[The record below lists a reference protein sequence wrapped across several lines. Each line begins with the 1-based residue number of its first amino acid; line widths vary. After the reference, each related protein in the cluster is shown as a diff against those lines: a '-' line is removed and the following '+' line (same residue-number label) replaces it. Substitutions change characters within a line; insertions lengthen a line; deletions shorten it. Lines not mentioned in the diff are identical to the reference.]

1 MANRNLTLE
10 KLDMDRIA
18 EQFEEA
24 WQELNVEASEEAEVL
39 AG

>member
-1 MANRNLTLE
+1 VANRNLTLE

-24 WQELNVEASEEAEVL
+24 WQELDDEASEEAEVL